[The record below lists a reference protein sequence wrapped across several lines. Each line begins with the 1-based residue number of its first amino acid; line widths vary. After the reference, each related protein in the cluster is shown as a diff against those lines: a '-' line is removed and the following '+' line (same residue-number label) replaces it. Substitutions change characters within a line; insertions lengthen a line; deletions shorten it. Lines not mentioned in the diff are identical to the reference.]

1 MQKMLN
7 SLDRTARRVA
17 TVIRRLKDDQAG
29 EIPAEVGFPF
39 SAWFFVTFV
48 ALMLLDAY
56 FLGGRGIEY
65 YLNVPTEVLANARS
79 LVNV

>member
-1 MQKMLN
+1 MLN
-7 SLDRTARRVA
+7 SLDRTARCVA

>member
-1 MQKMLN
+1 MRN
-7 SLDRTARRVA
+7 SLDRTVRRLT

-29 EIPAEVGFPF
+29 EISVEVGFPF

-48 ALMLLDAY
+48 ALMFLDAY
-56 FLGGRGIEY
+56 FLGGRGFEY
-65 YLNVPTEVLANARS
+65 YLDVPAEVLANARS

>member
-1 MQKMLN
+1 MRN
-7 SLDRTARRVA
+7 SLDRSVRRLA

-65 YLNVPTEVLANARS
+65 YLNVPAEVLANARN